1 MKKRMRYIAIVLV
14 ISVAGVS
21 AYFWWQA
28 REAAASPP
36 EATLITLLIDDETD
50 SFARATEPGVI
61 EFPRDFGPHNSYRTE
76 WWYYTG
82 NLESSSGRLFGF
94 QLTFFRRSLTP
105 PGGNASCAGVDCPPR
120 SEWRT
125 NQVYLAHFTVSDLAN
140 GNFHEAERFS
150 RGSAG
155 LAGAQSKPYRIWLE
169 NWSAQ
174 EVGSGSVRLYAL
186 SDGVELDLLLRE
198 TVPPILHGEKG
209 LSQKGPEPGNAS
221 YYYSI
226 VQQQV
231 NGQITIDSQVYD
243 VTGLAWKDHEYGTS
257 ALSEEAVGW
266 DWFSIQLD
274 GGQALMFFQIR
285 RSDGQVTPF
294 SSGTFLWADGSTAAL
309 DYTEWT
315 LEVQSRWTSPNSGVE
330 YPAGWRIAIPSLEL
344 ELTGKPMAADQ
355 ELNVSTTY
363 WEGAVAFEG
372 TLAGRVINGK
382 GYVELTG
389 YDEATAGRR

>member
-1 MKKRMRYIAIVLV
+1 MKRRIRRPIAILV
-14 ISVAGVS
+14 IIVTGIAG
-21 AYFWWQA
+21 YYRWQA
-28 REAAASPP
+28 RGAAAGPP
-36 EATLITLLIDDETD
+36 RATLIPLLAGDETD
-50 SFARATEPGVI
+50 GFARATEPGAI
-61 EFPRDFGPHNSYRTE
+61 EFPRDLGPHNDYQTE

-82 NLESSSGRLFGF
+82 NLEAGDGRPFGF

-105 PGGNASCAGVDCPPR
+105 PGDYKPCAELDCLEP

-125 NQVYLAHFTVSDLAN
+125 NQVYLAHFTISDLAE
-140 GNFHEAERFS
+140 GDFHEAERFS

-169 NWSAQ
+169 NWSAE
-174 EVGSGSVRLYAL
+174 EVGPGSVRLYAL
-186 SDGVELDLLLRE
+186 SDGVELDLTLRE
-198 TVPPILHGEKG
+198 TVPPILHGEQG

-226 VQQQV
+226 VQQEV
-231 NGQITIDSQVYD
+231 KGKITLHPDVYY

-257 ALSEEAVGW
+257 ALGEDAIGW

-274 GGQALMFFQIR
+274 EGQALMFFQIR
-285 RSDGQVTPF
+285 RADGEIDPL
-294 SSGTFLWADGSTAAL
+294 SSGTLLRADGSIVSLAS
-309 DYTEWT
+309 TEWT
-315 LEVQSRWTSPNSGVE
+315 LEVLDRWTSPSSGVV
-330 YPAGWRIAIPSLEL
+330 YPSGWRITMPALDLEL
-344 ELTGKPMAADQ
+344 NGRPMAADQ

-372 TLAGRVINGK
+372 TLAGRAITGK